1 MLRIWDLSMLL
12 YVKDIKTYYGKL
24 EAVKGVSLEV
34 GEGEIVTLLGAN
46 GAGKT
51 TVLKAISG
59 LKPPTSGEIW
69 FSGQRIDRSQTTHI
83 VRMGISHILEGQRV
97 FRDMSVESNLTLGAY
112 IRNDREGIKTDLQEV
127 YQHFPILKERRW
139 QRAGSLSGGEQQ
151 MLAISRALM
160 SKPKLLLMD
169 EPSTGLGPIMVN
181 EITSII
187 KTIHKQGISVLIVEQ
202 NAAVALR
209 LADRGYVM
217 ETGKIVLGSNRN
229 ELLNDERVIKAY
241 LGG

>member
-1 MLRIWDLSMLL
+1 MLL
-12 YVKDIKTYYGKL
+12 SVKEIKTFYGKL

-34 GEGEIVTLLGAN
+34 DEGEIVTLLGAN

-59 LKPPTSGEIW
+59 LKLPTSGEVW
-69 FSGQRIDRSQTTHI
+69 FSGQRIERSQATQI

-97 FRDMSVESNLTLGAY
+97 FRDMTVESNLTLGAFV
-112 IRNDREGIKTDLQEV
+112 RNDREGIKADLQEV
-127 YQHFPILKERRW
+127 YRHFPILKERRK
-139 QRAGSLSGGEQQ
+139 QNAGSLSGGEQQ
-151 MLAISRALM
+151 MLAISRGLM
-160 SKPKLLLMD
+160 SKPRLLLMD
-169 EPSTGLGPIMVN
+169 EPSIGLSPLMVN
-181 EITSII
+181 EIASII
-187 KTIHKQGISVLIVEQ
+187 RTIHKQGISVFIVEQ

-217 ETGKIVLGSNRN
+217 ETGKIVLGANRK
-229 ELLNDERVIKAY
+229 ELLNDERVKKAY

>member
-1 MLRIWDLSMLL
+1 MLL
-12 YVKDIKTYYGKL
+12 SVKEIKTFYGKL

-34 GEGEIVTLLGAN
+34 DEGEIVTLLGAN

-59 LKPPTSGEIW
+59 LKLPTSGEVW
-69 FSGQRIDRSQTTHI
+69 FSGQRIDRSQATQI

-97 FRDMSVESNLTLGAY
+97 FRDMSVESNLTLGAFV
-112 IRNDREGIKTDLQEV
+112 RNDREGIKADLQEV
-127 YQHFPILKERRW
+127 YQHFPILKERKK
-139 QRAGSLSGGEQQ
+139 QNAGSLSGGEQQ

-160 SKPKLLLMD
+160 SKPRLLLMD
-169 EPSTGLGPIMVN
+169 EPSIGLSPLMVN
-181 EITSII
+181 EIASII
-187 KTIHKQGISVLIVEQ
+187 RTINKQGISVFIVEQ
-202 NAAVALR
+202 NAAIALR

-217 ETGKIVLGSNRN
+217 ETGKIVLGASRD
-229 ELLNDERVIKAY
+229 ELVNDERVKKAY

>member
-1 MLRIWDLSMLL
+1 MLL
-12 YVKDIKTYYGKL
+12 SVKEIRALYGKL

-34 GEGEIVTLLGAN
+34 DEGEIVTLLGAN

-51 TVLKAISG
+51 TVLKNISG

-69 FSGQRIDRSQTTHI
+69 FAGKRIDRSRPTHI
-83 VRMGISHILEGQRV
+83 VKTGISQILEGQRV

-112 IRNDREGIKTDLQEV
+112 IRKDRERSKTDLEEV
-127 YQHFPILKERRW
+127 YQRFPRLKERKK
-139 QRAGSLSGGEQQ
+139 QKAGSLSGGEQQ
-151 MLAISRALM
+151 MLAIGRALM
-160 SKPKLLLMD
+160 SRPKLLLMD
-169 EPSTGLGPIMVN
+169 EPSIGLSPIMVN

-187 KTIHKQGISVLIVEQ
+187 KTVNRQGISVLIVEQ

-217 ETGKIVLGSNRN
+217 ETGKIVLGAKRD
-229 ELLNDERVIKAY
+229 ELLNDERVKKAY

>member
-1 MLRIWDLSMLL
+1 MLL
-12 YVKDIKTYYGKL
+12 SVKEIKTFYGKL

-34 GEGEIVTLLGAN
+34 DEGEIVTLLGAN

-59 LKPPTSGEIW
+59 LKLPTSGEVW
-69 FSGQRIDRSQTTHI
+69 FSGQRIDRSQATQI

-97 FRDMSVESNLTLGAY
+97 FRDMSVESNLTLGAFV
-112 IRNDREGIKTDLQEV
+112 RNDREGIKADLQEV
-127 YQHFPILKERRW
+127 YQHFPILKERKK
-139 QRAGSLSGGEQQ
+139 QNAGSLSGGEQQ

-160 SKPKLLLMD
+160 SKPRLLLMD
-169 EPSTGLGPIMVN
+169 EPSIGLSPLMVN
-181 EITSII
+181 EIASII
-187 KTIHKQGISVLIVEQ
+187 RTINKQGISVLIVEQ
-202 NAAVALR
+202 NAAIALR

-217 ETGKIVLGSNRN
+217 ETGKLVLGASRN
-229 ELLNDERVIKAY
+229 ELLNDDRVKKAY

>member
-1 MLRIWDLSMLL
+1 MLL
-12 YVKDIKTYYGKL
+12 NVKDIKIHYGKL

-34 GEGEIVTLLGAN
+34 DEGEIVTLLGAN

-112 IRNDREGIKTDLQEV
+112 IQNDRDGIKTDLQEV
-127 YQHFPILKERRW
+127 YQHFSILKERRR

-151 MLAISRALM
+151 MLTISRALM

-169 EPSTGLGPIMVN
+169 EPSSGLSPIMVD

-187 KTIHKQGISVLIVEQ
+187 QTINTQGISVLIVEQ
-202 NAAVALR
+202 NAALALR

-217 ETGKIVLGSNRN
+217 ESGKIVLGATRN
-229 ELLNDERVIKAY
+229 ELLKDERIKKAY

>member
-1 MLRIWDLSMLL
+1 MLL
-12 YVKDIKTYYGKL
+12 HVNEIRTHYGKL
-24 EAVKGVSLEV
+24 EAIKGVSLKMD
-34 GEGEIVTLLGAN
+34 EGEMVTLLGAN

-59 LKPPTSGEIW
+59 IKLPTSGEIW
-69 FSGQRIDRSQTTHI
+69 FSGQRIDRRQTTQI

-112 IRNDREGIKTDLQEV
+112 IRNDRDGIKTDLQEV
-127 YQHFPILKERRW
+127 YQHFSILKERRR

-151 MLAISRALM
+151 MLTISRALM
-160 SKPKLLLMD
+160 SKPQLLLMD
-169 EPSTGLGPIMVN
+169 EPSSGLSPIMVD

-187 KTIHKQGISVLIVEQ
+187 QTINTQGISVLIVEQ
-202 NAAVALR
+202 NAALALR

-217 ETGKIVLGSNRN
+217 ESGKIVLGATRN
-229 ELLNDERVIKAY
+229 ELLKDERIKKAY

>member
-1 MLRIWDLSMLL
+1 MLL
-12 YVKDIKTYYGKL
+12 NIKDIKIHYGKL

-34 GEGEIVTLLGAN
+34 DEGEIVTLLGAN

-51 TVLKAISG
+51 TVLKAISR

-69 FSGQRIDRSQTTHI
+69 FSGKRIDRSQTTHI
-83 VRMGISHILEGQRV
+83 VRLGISHILEGQRV

-112 IRNDREGIKTDLQEV
+112 IRNDRDGIKTDLQEV
-127 YQHFPILKERRW
+127 YQHFPILKERRR

-151 MLAISRALM
+151 MLTISRALM

-169 EPSTGLGPIMVN
+169 EPSSGLSPIMVD

-187 KTIHKQGISVLIVEQ
+187 KTINKQGISVLIVEQ
-202 NAAVALR
+202 NAALALR

-217 ETGKIVLGSNRN
+217 ESGKIVLGANRN
-229 ELLNDERVIKAY
+229 ALVKDERIKKAY